1 MHGKQLGSKT
11 VVRREP
17 RKMRH
22 EIERAAHVLRTASG
36 EEGIEP
42 RQRRAIDGGK
52 LGEPRVVAAV
62 AREQRKWNVL
72 FARAA
77 WAISSAP

>member
-1 MHGKQLGSKT
+1 MGSRLGGKAMIRSK
-11 VVRREP
+11 P

-22 EIERAAHVLRTASG
+22 EIERAAHVLRTAGG